1 MAKQKSKGSILVIC
15 AHSDDQVL
23 GAGGAMAK
31 YASQRYDIHTIIFS
45 FGEGVK
51 PHLRREIISKTRI
64 KEAQRA
70 DKIIGGKGVI
80 FLGLRDTHFEE
91 DFEKRSM
98 TENFKKII
106 AKIKPVKVFT
116 HSSDDAHPD
125 HRATLRMVLKI
136 YKEMKLRADLYT
148 FEVWHL
154 LNIQKRKKPKLVVDT
169 SETFKTKLNALKA
182 FKSQIDL
189 ATFYNYLV
197 LNNFL
202 FLLVYLRDMLNGI
215 KYNTRYAEVFYKIK

>member
-1 MAKQKSKGSILVIC
+1 
-15 AHSDDQVL
+15 
-23 GAGGAMAK
+23 
-31 YASQRYDIHTIIFS
+31 
-45 FGEGVK
+45 
-51 PHLRREIISKTRI
+51 
-64 KEAQRA
+64 
-70 DKIIGGKGVI
+70 
-80 FLGLRDTHFEE
+80 
-91 DFEKRSM
+91 
-98 TENFKKII
+98 
-106 AKIKPVKVFT
+106 
-116 HSSDDAHPD
+116 
-125 HRATLRMVLKI
+125 MVLKI

-169 SETFKTKLNALKA
+169 SETFNTKLNALKA

-202 FLLVYLRDMLNGI
+202 FFLTYLRDMLNGI